1 MKQRIQFCT
10 SRDGVRIAF
19 ARVGQ
24 GPPLVRVNNWFTH
37 LEIDWDSPVWRHWLE
52 AFVERRMLI
61 RYDPRG
67 SGLSDRDATDYS
79 LDAWVADL
87 EAGGER
93 WVCVGSRWLDC
104 ARVASSRL
112 PMPRVTRTESVG
124 LFSTAAIC
132 TGPMSTVLRTSSPRK
147 RRRFRK

>member
-1 MKQRIQFCT
+1 MKQRMQFCS

-19 ARVGQ
+19 ATAGQ

-67 SGLSDRDATDYS
+67 SGLSDRDAADYS
-79 LDAWVADL
+79 FDAWVARHVL
-87 EAGGER
+87 A
-93 WVCVGSRWLDC
+93 
-104 ARVASSRL
+104 AATAASRL
-112 PMPRVTRTESVG
+112 SRTLAILAETLRRLRSSSSQIIQIERVNVWDGCQAVIGNIKHGGSHENG
-124 LFSTAAIC
+124 
-132 TGPMSTVLRTSSPRK
+132 
-147 RRRFRK
+147 